1 VEIAVSFGLELRD
14 CGKYYSCTCPF
25 HEESDAS
32 FCIYKDT
39 QRFHCYG
46 CKENGDVITFVRKMR
61 GWGFKKALDF
71 LNIDYRKM
79 KMIGSKKGMLDTIVE
94 EEKKGVNVKE
104 KYGEELIDKLLQAEI
119 RRLTNGI

>member
-1 VEIAVSFGLELRD
+1 
-14 CGKYYSCTCPF
+14 
-25 HEESDAS
+25 
-32 FCIYKDT
+32 
-39 QRFHCYG
+39 
-46 CKENGDVITFVRKMR
+46 MR